1 MRRLDKVT
9 AGEVNARLDARG
21 LFCPMPIL
29 KASQML
35 ETLKS
40 GERLEVLADDPAAP
54 SDFVAFAKRTGNPLT
69 EQSEDAGTYRFVL
82 QHK

>member
-1 MRRLDKVT
+1 MT
-9 AGEVNARLDARG
+9 ADGVNARLDARG

-35 ETLKS
+35 ETLHA

>member
-1 MRRLDKVT
+1 MTEKTSPT
-9 AGEVNARLDARG
+9 ANLDARG

-40 GERLEVLADDPAAP
+40 GEVLEVLADDPAAP
-54 SDFVAFAKRTGNPLT
+54 SDFEAFAKRTGNPLLAN
-69 EQSEDAGTYRFVL
+69 EQSDGAYRFL
-82 QHK
+82 LKHK